1 MISGTRS
8 LMGNRTREHS
18 LSIQKRVKAGIV
30 DGGGGSLFGRWWRKS
45 GEKQLSSCGEF
56 TSKQSSS
63 K

>member
-1 MISGTRS
+1 
-8 LMGNRTREHS
+8 MGNRTREHS